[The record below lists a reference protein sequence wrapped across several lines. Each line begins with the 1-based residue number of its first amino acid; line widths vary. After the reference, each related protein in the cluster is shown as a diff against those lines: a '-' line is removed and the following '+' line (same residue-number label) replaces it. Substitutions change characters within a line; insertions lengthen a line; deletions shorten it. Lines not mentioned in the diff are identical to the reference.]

1 MPFKDDPKLT
11 IEEYES
17 QKSQIHNTRD
27 NKQTRASDRRDRSQ
41 PFFQI
46 INCHQVPFKL
56 SYSDVVATLMRML
69 VILYNKLNEI
79 NFTKGN
85 DFRSLTALLKRMDE
99 HIMGKCLILVVEDLN
114 RVAKRKAQTSL
125 T

>member
-1 MPFKDDPKLT
+1 
-11 IEEYES
+11 
-17 QKSQIHNTRD
+17 
-27 NKQTRASDRRDRSQ
+27 
-41 PFFQI
+41 
-46 INCHQVPFKL
+46 
-56 SYSDVVATLMRML
+56 MRML

-125 T
+125 TQIFACLDLPKLPTNRDEILKMQQQKSVVGVGFGVNQQNMGALQEGKPISIISSIPIEAID